1 MLNSLGYNLTRLVV
15 FSGRE
20 RRGLFWPYAGV
31 VLAVMFVVVG
41 VVMNLA
47 LAPFFAEAQTFAAE
61 HPDQVTVTQS
71 PTSYSVQIDGAHPEL
86 MPDLGAVFGGMSVC
100 LVIIVLLLAAA
111 VARRLHDRGRSGL
124 WGLAPVVFLGLGVGG
139 MAALMS
145 NMSTDAGVGAG
156 EAGLLPLFLL
166 IFFNNMVY
174 LASLAFLVVQLAMP
188 GTPGPNRFGEPN
200 V

>member
-47 LAPFFAEAQTFAAE
+47 LAPLLAEAQALAVE

-100 LVIIVLLLAAA
+100 LLIIVLLLAAA

-145 NMSTDAGVGAG
+145 NMSTDAGAG
-156 EAGLLPLFLL
+156 EEGLLPLFLL
-166 IFFNNMVY
+166 IFLNNMLY